1 MENKNLDG
9 QLSFDSDFESKA
21 KDQSEPIHTVEF
33 EIGKPSEK
41 ENFIFEISHDKEQN
55 APEKIEEIKEPI
67 VEELVIGKPP
77 VSPKIS
83 EAPVEE
89 NQSPSSE
96 QTAFSRRRAVYV
108 PKFTE
113 ASEKY
118 RKTVDTRSRAS
129 MTELRRSARVA
140 VDGSESVS
148 PILISHENV
157 DPTAEID
164 YTPANQVVVNVS
176 NVEPEPEVLNVFK
189 FKNEEPK
196 VAEAVEVPVD
206 EEKELREIE
215 ELIAP
220 DPVECEAEAEDTTE
234 EEVAAEEA
242 SESALVPLE
251 EDNFVMPDPDGAVAI
266 RDYVDV
272 NEKKPEA
279 PKPKFVMEDNS
290 QETKNSGEFSHQSQ
304 RDSFNDR
311 FLDTLLAHKI
321 RIGAIGI
328 FSLVLLVFEF
338 LAFSE
343 VITAR
348 LLPGSNYLGMLAVV
362 DFLFVASIFL
372 LSLPETIKAVSEI
385 CSKKVTFNLS
395 LPASFVVIL
404 IYSVVLMIVPEKSYA
419 LYGFVFALSALV
431 SVIGS
436 YYRTLGDF
444 TSFKHVSE
452 NCEKKFLDIEAT
464 TDLDEESLALDG
476 LVVGYKSKTAK
487 IHRTAFVADFFDRI
501 YRSSDKDSQS
511 ILVFAIPFGAA
522 FLSAV
527 LAFFVLGGLVS
538 ALSAFTLVFLLSCPV
553 FVLLSGKLPYY
564 DAQENA
570 IYENSTVVGEKAYYD
585 FSEVDVIAFED
596 TEIFGVEDVNL
607 KRFMLYGDSD
617 NIERAMRQMY
627 SLFSVVGGP
636 LYKIF
641 ANALDNRVR
650 HSPAVNVQIEA
661 DGVSGEVSGSKI
673 FAGTADYMRRHGVA
687 IPSGSGSDVG
697 AETTKIM
704 YSAENGEVYAKF
716 YIRYSF
722 SEEFTM
728 ILPSLREKNI
738 VPLIYT
744 NDPNLSNDLLKVL
757 SAGADCMRVVKK
769 MNPASDRDII
779 HRRVS
784 AGVVTYGDK
793 VNAINTILLTGKYK
807 AFAEKISVS
816 ALYSISLGAAISVIL
831 SVLGVS
837 LPSVV
842 FGLWH
847 VAWCIALR
855 YDSRKTFALEKKS
868 NK

>member
-1 MENKNLDG
+1 
-9 QLSFDSDFESKA
+9 
-21 KDQSEPIHTVEF
+21 
-33 EIGKPSEK
+33 
-41 ENFIFEISHDKEQN
+41 
-55 APEKIEEIKEPI
+55 
-67 VEELVIGKPP
+67 
-77 VSPKIS
+77 
-83 EAPVEE
+83 
-89 NQSPSSE
+89 
-96 QTAFSRRRAVYV
+96 
-108 PKFTE
+108 
-113 ASEKY
+113 
-118 RKTVDTRSRAS
+118 
-129 MTELRRSARVA
+129 
-140 VDGSESVS
+140 
-148 PILISHENV
+148 
-157 DPTAEID
+157 
-164 YTPANQVVVNVS
+164 
-176 NVEPEPEVLNVFK
+176 
-189 FKNEEPK
+189 
-196 VAEAVEVPVD
+196 
-206 EEKELREIE
+206 
-215 ELIAP
+215 
-220 DPVECEAEAEDTTE
+220 
-234 EEVAAEEA
+234 
-242 SESALVPLE
+242 
-251 EDNFVMPDPDGAVAI
+251 
-266 RDYVDV
+266 
-272 NEKKPEA
+272 
-279 PKPKFVMEDNS
+279 
-290 QETKNSGEFSHQSQ
+290 
-304 RDSFNDR
+304 
-311 FLDTLLAHKI
+311 
-321 RIGAIGI
+321 
-328 FSLVLLVFEF
+328 
-338 LAFSE
+338 
-343 VITAR
+343 
-348 LLPGSNYLGMLAVV
+348 
-362 DFLFVASIFL
+362 LFVASIFL

-784 AGVVTYGDK
+784 AGMVTYGDK

-816 ALYSISLGAAISVIL
+816 ALFSISLGAAISVIL